1 MPKVIINASDV
12 GFRLNQKKK
21 YYDWIER
28 VIVSENLVLG
38 SIAIIICSDEYL
50 LGINRTFLNH
60 DYYTDIITFDYC
72 EGVVVSG
79 ELYISIDRVREN
91 ANHLKVDDLQE
102 FARVLIHGVLH
113 LCGYKDKSTKDVKLM
128 RTKEDEK
135 LKMLFL

>member
-1 MPKVIINASDV
+1 MPKVVISTSDV
-12 GFRLNQKKK
+12 GLRLNQKKK

-28 VIVSENLVLG
+28 VIVSEDFVLG
-38 SIAIIICSDEYL
+38 SISIIICSDEYL
-50 LGINRTFLNH
+50 LGINRSFLNH

-91 ANHLKVDDLQE
+91 ANHLKVDSLQE

-113 LCGYKDKSTKDVKLM
+113 LCGYKDKSAKDVKLM